1 MKKTFELIE
10 KTWVVLLL
18 TVLILSSIIGGAG
31 AIAIPASFGYLYIE
45 ILHYL
50 LTRGNIDL
58 WEAVVNTGIAIGG
71 GLLVALFSGIVM
83 TMIVPLLPTGKKPNF
98 KVDIKI
104 GR

>member
-1 MKKTFELIE
+1 MKIINLIE
-10 KTWVVLLL
+10 KTWVILLL
-18 TVLILSSIIGGAG
+18 TVLILSTIIGSLG

-50 LTRGNIDL
+50 LTGGDIDL

-71 GLLVALFSGIVM
+71 GILILFASGVAM
-83 TMIVPLLPTGKKPNF
+83 TMAGSLLPSEKKPNF
-98 KVDIKI
+98 KINVKI